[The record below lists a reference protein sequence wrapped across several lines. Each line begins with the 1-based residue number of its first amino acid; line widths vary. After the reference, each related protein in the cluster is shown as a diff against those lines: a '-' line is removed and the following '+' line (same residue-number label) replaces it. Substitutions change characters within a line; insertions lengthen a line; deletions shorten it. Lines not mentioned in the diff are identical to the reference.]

1 MVCPKCGAT
10 LPDDTLFCA
19 QCGASMQAQPEQT
32 NGVQQPYIPPQ
43 YAYNTPP
50 QQSGKPPIN
59 GTTYLIFAILSTV
72 MCCPPFGIPAII
84 FATKI
89 DKLQAMGD
97 FEGAANAA
105 KKSKMWSI
113 IAAATVAV
121 LFVLY
126 IIFIVLIGV
135 GVAGNAMYY

>member
-1 MVCPKCGAT
+1 MICPKCGAT

-19 QCGASMQAQPEQT
+19 QCGASMQAQPDQMS
-32 NGVQQPYIPPQ
+32 GAQQPPNIPPQ
-43 YAYNTPP
+43 YAYNT
-50 QQSGKPPIN
+50 QQQPGKAPIN
-59 GTTYLIFAILSTV
+59 GTTYLVFAILSTV
-72 MCCPPFGIPAII
+72 MCCPPFGIPAIV

-113 IAAATVAV
+113 IAAAAVAV

-135 GVAGNAMYY
+135 SFAGNAMYY